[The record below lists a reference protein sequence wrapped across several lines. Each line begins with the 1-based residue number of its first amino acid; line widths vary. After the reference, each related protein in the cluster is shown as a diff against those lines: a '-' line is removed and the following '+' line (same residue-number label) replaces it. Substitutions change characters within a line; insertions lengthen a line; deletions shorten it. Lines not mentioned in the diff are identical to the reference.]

1 MEYNGMILQLTQ
13 FMLLAVILGVSLNG
27 VCCTK
32 RALFLKK
39 KKIGDLTT
47 VNPIMLLPMLGVFL
61 LLIENG
67 SKNLVGM
74 IQVRGHNAF
83 FAFVSFNLNL
93 KVKYIYSY

>member
-13 FMLLAVILGVSLNG
+13 FMLLEVILGVSLNG

-39 KKIGDLTT
+39 KKIGGLTT
-47 VNPIMLLPMLGVFL
+47 VNPIMLLPMLEVFL

-74 IQVRGHNAF
+74 IQV
-83 FAFVSFNLNL
+83 S
-93 KVKYIYSY
+93 